1 MPAAAFAFVKIVV
14 RDAGRIRDF
23 YQKVLGLEQ
32 VRTLDADTFL
42 EVMVAPPGA
51 ESGTQLVLY
60 HSKANPPVT
69 IGDGWGPL
77 GFHVADVK
85 AVFAH
90 ALSEGGAAVRE
101 PFRYGEVLVAFVSD
115 PEGHQVELIGPA

>member
-1 MPAAAFAFVKIVV
+1 MPDATFAFVKIVV

-32 VRTLDADTFL
+32 VRTIDTETFL
-42 EVMVAPPGA
+42 EVMLGVPGA
-51 ESGTQLVLY
+51 QGGTQVILY
-60 HSKANPPVT
+60 HRKSNPPIT

-115 PEGHQVELIGPA
+115 PEGHQIELIGPA